1 MTRIVVCSRSVCS
14 NPVLR
19 AELLE
24 RHDDVTFNEDLA
36 LYEGADL
43 IAFMQGFERAVIGL
57 ELVDELVL
65 AALPDLKVIAKYG
78 VGLDSLDLQA
88 MARRGVALGW
98 TGGVNKR
105 SVSELAL
112 SLMIAVLRQ
121 VHRAHREVRDGAWQQ
136 RYGLQLTGKT
146 VGIVGCGHIGKDL
159 ALILKAFGCRILA
172 HDIRDYSEF
181 YGANGVEP
189 MGIEEL
195 LGASDVVT
203 LHLPLDAS
211 TRDILSAERLGLLKS
226 GAIVVNTARGELI
239 DEAALKAMLK
249 DGRLAGAALDVFAEE
264 PPQDQEL
271 LELPN
276 FLTTGHIGGSSNE
289 ATLAMG
295 RAAIAGL
302 DDFRVPDR
310 HWPIPAIE

>member
-146 VGIVGCGHIGKDL
+146 VDEL
-159 ALILKAFGCRILA
+159 WQEYLK
-172 HDIRDYSEF
+172 
-181 YGANGVEP
+181 
-189 MGIEEL
+189 
-195 LGASDVVT
+195 
-203 LHLPLDAS
+203 
-211 TRDILSAERLGLLKS
+211 
-226 GAIVVNTARGELI
+226 TA
-239 DEAALKAMLK
+239 K
-249 DGRLAGAALDVFAEE
+249 
-264 PPQDQEL
+264 
-271 LELPN
+271 
-276 FLTTGHIGGSSNE
+276 
-289 ATLAMG
+289 
-295 RAAIAGL
+295 
-302 DDFRVPDR
+302 
-310 HWPIPAIE
+310 